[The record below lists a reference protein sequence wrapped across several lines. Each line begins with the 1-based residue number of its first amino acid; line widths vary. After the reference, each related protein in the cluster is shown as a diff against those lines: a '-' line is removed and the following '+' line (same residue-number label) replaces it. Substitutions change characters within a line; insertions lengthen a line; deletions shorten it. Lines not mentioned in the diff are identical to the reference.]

1 MVLNVFYIFLL
12 VNKVSLVQYQYT
24 NPIFCIATFSSLS
37 TSVLHFKWDLS
48 LNRIQDFLKSSQSSS
63 VGVGET
69 WSLGWEW
76 GSFASVE
83 SGAPS
88 TSLAHSG
95 ASAFPGLNALL
106 STLPV
111 VGLGDGAVVVM
122 RSRFFV
128 GGPVTLVEHLGVIEI
143 EEVELVL
150 LGRGGSNKGKEN
162 GGEFHF
168 VN

>member
-37 TSVLHFKWDLS
+37 ISVLRHKWDLS
-48 LNRIQDFLKSSQSSS
+48 LNRIQDFLKSSLGTS

-76 GSFASVE
+76 GSLASIE

-88 TSLAHSG
+88 SSLAHSG

-106 STLPV
+106 SSLPV
-111 VGLGDGAVVVM
+111 VGLGDGAVVIM
-122 RSRFFV
+122 WSRFLV
-128 GGPVTLVEHLGVIEI
+128 GGSVTLVEHLGVIEV
-143 EEVELVL
+143 EEVEFVL